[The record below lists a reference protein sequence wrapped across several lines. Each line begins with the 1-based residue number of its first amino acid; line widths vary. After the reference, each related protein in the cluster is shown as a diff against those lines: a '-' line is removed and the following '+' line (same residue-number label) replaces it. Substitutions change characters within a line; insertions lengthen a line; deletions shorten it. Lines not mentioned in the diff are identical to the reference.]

1 MPETKFVASNPLKLW
16 LSAPVKCM
24 TFVPNESVF
33 ALIAFLIASFSI
45 SSTMITSPCWKDA
58 LLSDQLNVNPLSVC
72 NCSLVGLTLVVSAH
86 LFALN
91 EKLSTATTTSSV
103 EADNL
108 KKKNPAFTVSGAT
121 NSGNLNEA

>member
-1 MPETKFVASNPLKLW
+1 
-16 LSAPVKCM
+16 
-24 TFVPNESVF
+24 
-33 ALIAFLIASFSI
+33 
-45 SSTMITSPCWKDA
+45 MITSPCWKDA

-121 NSGNLNEA
+121 NSGNLNEAWCVAPSAEATNAVLIPLNPSYLAPK